1 MLRRDVLLAGASALA
16 LPAYLPL
23 TSSGALAQSAGRTLL
38 LAAPGT
44 PEGFDG
50 DALRPGTQEVVVQVY
65 EGLTRYGRVERG
77 GRTYLN
83 PDVVEGRLAESWAVS
98 SDGLRYVFTLR
109 ERVKSPYGNELTA
122 ADVEWSWAKSFAQRR
137 TGAFIADVCNVTGVK
152 ALSRREVEFTLAAPS
167 SILLSALTL
176 YVPSIYDSTEAKKHA
191 TAEDPW
197 ALRWMEGNT
206 AGFGAYHLQS
216 VRAGEQAVF
225 VANPNYHGPK
235 PHFERVIYRA
245 VPSGASRTTLLRSG
259 QVHWIDRPTVQQ
271 VLDMQR
277 DRRVKLEDQAGRAM
291 ASVRMNCAMR
301 PFDDVRVRRAMN
313 YAVNKEA
320 IRQGVT
326 LGTGEIA
333 RSIVPPIVGGY
344 DPSFFAYDHDPARAR
359 ALLAEAGFPNGF
371 EAELLFSNIWW
382 WEEPMAV
389 QLADQL
395 RAVGVNCRPQR
406 ITGSDLRARGAPARQ
421 DMALF
426 TFEDGPIVLDPV
438 YAIFLLGRSTGVS
451 NRAKYSNPAFDAQ
464 VDRARTSPD
473 KAVQAEAVK
482 QAQRIWMEDAPWICT
497 IYPQTFE
504 AMAPGVSGWVPHPD
518 EHERWADLKAS

>member
-1 MLRRDVLLAGASALA
+1 MKRRQLLLAGTGAIA

-23 TSSGALAQSAGRTLL
+23 TSSGALAQGQGRTLL

-50 DALRPGTQEVVVQVY
+50 DALRPGTQETVVQVY
-65 EGLTRYGRVERG
+65 ENLTRYGRVERN

-83 PDVVEGRLAESWAVS
+83 PDVVEGHLAERWTVS
-98 SDGLRYVFTLR
+98 SDNLRYVFTLR
-109 ERVKSPYGNELTA
+109 EGVRSPFGNELTA

-137 TGAFIADVCNVTGVK
+137 TGAFIAGVSNVTAVK
-152 ALSRREVEFTLAAPS
+152 ALSRREVEFTLNAPS

-176 YVPSIYDSTEAKKHA
+176 YVPGIYDSTEVKKHA
-191 TAEDPW
+191 TADDPW
-197 ALRWMEGNT
+197 ALRWMENNT

-216 VRAGEQAVF
+216 IRAGEQAVF
-225 VANPNYHGPK
+225 VANPNYFGRK
-235 PHFERVIYRA
+235 PHFERIVYRA
-245 VPSGASRTTLLRSG
+245 VPSGASRITLLRSG
-259 QVHWIDRPTVQQ
+259 QVNWIDRPTVQQ

-277 DRRVKLEDQAGRAM
+277 DRRVKIQDQAGRAM

-313 YAVNKEA
+313 FAVNKDA

-344 DPSFFAYDHDPARAR
+344 DPSFFAYDHNPERAR

-371 EAELLFSNIWW
+371 EVDLLFSNIWW

-389 QLADQL
+389 QVADQL
-395 RAVGVNCRPQR
+395 RAVGITCRPQR

-438 YAIFLLGRSTGVS
+438 YTISLLAHSTGVS
-451 NRAKYSNPAFDAQ
+451 NRARYSNPAFDAL

-473 KAVQAEAVK
+473 RAVQAAAVRD
-482 QAQRIWMEDAPWICT
+482 AQRVWMEDAPWICT
-497 IYPQTFE
+497 VYPQTFE
-504 AMAPGVSGWVPHPD
+504 AMAPNVAGWVPHPD
-518 EHERWADLKAS
+518 EHERWVDLTVG